1 MAKKPVV
8 LCLDLLPPAM
18 RELMAGQKPEG
29 LELVFAEAGDETEQV
44 AKARD
49 ADYILC
55 SWSPVSGQVIQAAP
69 RLKLIQKYGIQ
80 EAL

>member
-8 LCLDLLPPAM
+8 LCVDLLPPAM

-29 LELVFAEAGDETEQV
+29 LELVFAETDEEAERV

-49 ADYILC
+49 AD
-55 SWSPVSGQVIQAAP
+55 
-69 RLKLIQKYGIQ
+69 
-80 EAL
+80 